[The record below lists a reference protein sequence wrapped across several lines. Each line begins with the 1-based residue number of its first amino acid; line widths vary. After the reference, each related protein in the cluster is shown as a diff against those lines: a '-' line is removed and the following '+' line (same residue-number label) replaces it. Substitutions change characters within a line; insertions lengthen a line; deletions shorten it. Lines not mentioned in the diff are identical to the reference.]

1 MSKLNDN
8 QLYFSG
14 EPPLIFLFSIIT
26 SLITIGIPWL
36 ALFLSFGWLIKML
49 LLLILFIGLKYLIK
63 KPTTL
68 TVEFQDE
75 LIIVKNLFRKKEYF
89 RYDDVSHFYFNF
101 EGFLS
106 FTVVIA
112 KLKPEKGKKFYFCV
126 PESSKKELNDFLM
139 SKGMGIKDDVSR

>member
-1 MSKLNDN
+1 MTKLNDN

-49 LLLILFIGLKYLIK
+49 LLLILFFGLNYLIK

-75 LIIVKNLFRKKEYF
+75 LMIVKNLFRKKEYF
-89 RYDDVSHFYFNF
+89 RNDDISHFYYNF
-101 EGFLS
+101 ERFLS
-106 FTVVIA
+106 FNVVIA
-112 KLKPEKGKKFYFCV
+112 KLKSEQGKKFYFCV
-126 PESSKKELNDFLM
+126 PDSSKEKLNDFLM

>member
-1 MSKLNDN
+1 MTKLNDN

-14 EPPLIFLFSIIT
+14 EPPLTFVFSIII

-36 ALFLSFGWLIKML
+36 VLFLTFGWLIKFL
-49 LLLILFIGLKYLIK
+49 LLLIVFFGLNYLIK

-75 LIIVKNLFRKKEYF
+75 RIIVKNLFRKKESIQ
-89 RYDDVSHFYFNF
+89 YDEISHFYYNF
-101 EGFLS
+101 ERFLS

-112 KLKPEKGKKFYFCV
+112 KLKSEQEKKFYFCV
-126 PESSKKELNDFLM
+126 PDSSKEKLNDFLM
-139 SKGMGIKDDVSR
+139 SKGMEIKVEVS